1 MAHDLDGLIGAVLQ
15 KIEELGIGDNTY
27 VIMTSDN
34 GYRHKFYPGLPQ
46 PLHGG
51 KWWVWQGG
59 IRVPMIVRGPGI
71 EAGSVFSENVVNYD
85 FLPTFVQWAGGDPKS
100 LKDVDGVSLA
110 DFMRGTRPSE
120 GFCSR
125 RLYFHYPHYRTSMPH
140 SAVVSDRR
148 KVIHFYERPDISMLF
163 DLATDEGEVVNL
175 AAKNPEEHETLFG
188 EMMGYFERVGARIPK
203 VNPEYD
209 PESYKK
215 AKEYKQRMAW
225 GPFEECRVLE
235 ADEQLNQ

>member
-1 MAHDLDGLIGAVLQ
+1 MAHDLDGRIGAVLE
-15 KIEELGIGDNTY
+15 KIEELGIGDRTY

-85 FLPTFVQWAGGDPKS
+85 FLPTFVEWARGDPKS
-100 LKDVDGVSLA
+100 LNDVDGVSLA
-110 DFMRGTRPSE
+110 GFMRGDPPSE
-120 GFCSR
+120 DFCSR
-125 RLYFHYPHYRTSMPH
+125 RLCFHYPHYRTSMPH
-140 SAVVSDRR
+140 SAIVSDHR
-148 KVIHFYERPDISMLF
+148 KVIHFYTRPDISMLF
-163 DLATDEGEVVNL
+163 DLADDEDEVENL
-175 AAKNPEEHETLFG
+175 AARHPGEHETLFRA
-188 EMMGYFERVGARIPK
+188 MMGYFERVGARIPK
-203 VNPEYD
+203 VNPEYA
-209 PESYKK
+209 PEPYKK
-215 AKEYKQRMAW
+215 AKEYEQRMAW
-225 GPFEECRVLE
+225 GPFEGRRSLE